1 MYCSR
6 NAPNLWAMCCYF
18 PRIEKNRIGIDY
30 RGSFKVRSYG
40 GELMLRAKR
49 MNRVTYIRQQ
59 IMAGI
64 NNDTLLANVHTYA
77 ATVET
82 IRMAS
87 T

>member
-1 MYCSR
+1 
-6 NAPNLWAMCCYF
+6 
-18 PRIEKNRIGIDY
+18 
-30 RGSFKVRSYG
+30 
-40 GELMLRAKR
+40 MLRAKR